1 MRAAFSLTQAAA
13 DRRCGRRSCRGSWR
27 RRRPFAARLRAP
39 ATPRGSPISQS
50 RQRRLDRNLVC
61 KPPMPSALIA
71 GPYSMHP
78 LLGGTRHAQLPT
90 GVLLRAGLSPAVK
103 VLDLKERLRYRR
115 CGRKWRAV
123 VSVKWWGQGQRAA
136 PRPRGWAPSLCVR
149 KNGRALPVKTRLAG
163 LYGGPGTE
171 SLLTLCWRGQS
182 AANSSLKRGWTAGKL
197 SHDSR
202 VFMDDDGSVK
212 APFHA
217 QIRQQFCLCLAQ
229 PVVLLRP

>member
-1 MRAAFSLTQAAA
+1 
-13 DRRCGRRSCRGSWR
+13 
-27 RRRPFAARLRAP
+27 
-39 ATPRGSPISQS
+39 
-50 RQRRLDRNLVC
+50 
-61 KPPMPSALIA
+61 MPSALIA

-136 PRPRGWAPSLCVR
+136 PRPRGWTPSLCVR

-171 SLLTLCWRGQS
+171 SLLTLCWRGVDSNFEFLDPFVRS
-182 AANSSLKRGWTAGKL
+182 ASSGHSPTPR
-197 SHDSR
+197 
-202 VFMDDDGSVK
+202 
-212 APFHA
+212 
-217 QIRQQFCLCLAQ
+217 
-229 PVVLLRP
+229 LRRMLQRSPMFTTSGRCWV